1 SSVEPCQAG
10 FYSSTG
16 SGSCVECPRG
26 YYCDTPNEMP
36 KNCSV
41 GYYSERAST
50 RCLACDP
57 GYECPRSDQLP
68 QPCPVGYYSEG
79 AVANCRSCYPGYKC
93 SLASDNPTPPE
104 DACPMGGYCNPP
116 TTFFLCPAGTFG
128 NVTAGESIDHAC
140 APCPEGYYCDMGTT
154 PLTRQD
160 CPAGSY
166 CPTGTSQP
174 QACPQGY
181 YCLQGTRTMNQYPCQ
196 AGTYSG
202 QTVLASDHPCPAGTY
217 TENIDLIRSQDC
229 TICPLRHACLQGTG
243 GTTQTMLDCGAGFF
257 CPNGT
262 AHSNQFPCLPGTWS
276 SSTSLSTAAECDICP
291 KGSYCQG
298 GKSSIDG
305 NCAPGHYCPLG
316 TYSDSQFPCPSGT
329 YTANTWLFEPSQCD
343 DCPPGYYCPAGSVA
357 PIPCKAGSYTP
368 LNNTKTVGPADAWPA
383 CTTCPAGSFCIEAS
397 VNPKPCGK
405 GKFSTSGSKACSA
418 CEAGYFCNSETTSA
432 ANMRSNALGWSSP
445 GALFGTCYNGTYCP
459 SGSDSALSPA
469 GVCSPG
475 FYCPLRSTSQTQVPC
490 PARYYLNRTMGQSE
504 EDCALCVS
512 GSYCPIGTAYPIT
525 CSAGY
530 YCRTGISSP
539 EPCPIG
545 TYANATGLR
554 TVDDCLPCTPGMYCD
569 STALTI
575 PRGLCDPGYYCT
587 LGAYTSAPMNYESTL
602 FGSSAP
608 TLCPPGTY
616 NNFTG
621 LEAVG
626 QCVPCPPGDYCETP
640 GLLLPTGSC
649 HPGYYCIGGAAVPTQ
664 VETPAGSF
672 SLEGATAPSPCPPGQ
687 YNLYP
692 ARDQCVV
699 CPAGFY
705 CGLPG
710 TKTPTFCDSYGLS
723 TSSGPCLAG
732 FVCVGGSPVSN
743 PMDQLYGYV
752 CPVASYCPEGSGS
765 AIPCPM
771 GSFRAATGGAICP
784 AGSYCSKA
792 SSAPKQC
799 NAGTYAADKGQDV
812 CDECPMG
819 YFCDGVATSTYA
831 DCPAG
836 HYCPPGTA
844 EVPVPCPI
852 GTFSNTIRLSNVTEC
867 QECTPGSFC
876 AYCPEGTYLPIPCP
890 TGTYS
895 NDTGLVKAGDCA
907 VTSTVD
913 GAELVVYFGGES
925 CPTGS
930 PTCLACPAGFFCPL
944 GCEDYLSNV
953 CPHTESNPIS
963 VSTRDFCEPNRIAES
978 LAVYASTSR
987 RAIAEVVSTALADLL
1002 PEHQQKPQQPADRVF
1017 QAQTAPK
1024 ARGSQLSVLLGH
1036 GALPCEEGF
1045 YCVQG
1050 SYTATPTGQN
1060 NSLGMIGNVCKQGHY
1075 CPNGTSNPIP
1085 CPPGTYSET
1094 TQNVNASFC
1103 LACPAGFIC
1112 STSGIVIPSEKC
1124 PPGFFCTG
1132 GESTATQL
1140 CPKGSECPEGSS
1152 EPRPCPAGTFADEKS
1167 LATWSYGD
1175 KPALASAK
1183 ESEPVDGV
1191 TGDLCDGGHICLGG
1205 AWLPDPIDGTTGKI
1219 CDPGYYCP
1227 KGSSSQIRCAKAPC
1241 PLRYYCPEGIADP
1254 LFCPDGTY
1262 GHEVGLMNA
1271 TDEKGKAN
1279 LEDCLPCDEGKLC
1292 NRTGILSLTGY
1303 DCPPGSYCL
1312 RGSSEPQPCPA
1323 GSYRAV
1329 KGAKSSDD
1337 CALCTAGSYCE
1348 AGSIRPSVCKAR
1360 PGATKCTCVGSHR
1373 AFQMTDG
1380 YCICEPGFEFYDQ
1393 DMILRSD
1400 EDGDVDCQP
1409 IYVLMMDRSNCQLH
1423 SIAVSSS
1430 GFSGS
1435 YDLPSSISDAAS
1447 RRRRRL
1453 TTDSASSSIANPM
1466 VCLPV
1471 GSGLLFD
1478 LSVPRSYPIYLKD
1491 SMLNTN
1497 PSFDYGAFRALATKA
1512 NTNASTVSAFAFSFT
1527 EPGTYVFGN
1536 SLNAAAQTIVVVMKA
1551 GTSCPTEAAIVPLN
1565 EKNLITVSAKRR
1577 TDDFILAPDWSLIVG
1592 LLGGL
1597 FGVVVAVIAGLY
1609 YFRVKSW
1616 TNTAV
1621 KTPVMKLQLGGLE
1634 PTKGDAMEY
1643 HADLGRWDEEDLDL
1657 RELVDRLQFHHEA
1670 VTKSFEDQKGDVK
1683 QLMQHL
1689 QAEAIE
1695 LKRLFVNALVAS
1707 DLMSSSPG
1715 REKFLLENLERDLQ
1729 DREQFLQKKATMLG
1743 SVSEGLREIEGW
1755 GAQLAELTSAIVQ
1768 EMSSPIDDNAPERT
1782 STSDESCLER
1792 ARMVLGD
1799 LKSLLGSDPMAQTSS
1814 SLIHLAEAEK
1824 GRRERYFIPH
1834 PGVASTDAD
1843 NSAQRL
1849 LGLHDDA
1856 EKAQNKED
1864 EALFVP
1870 LPTLQKFGAAL
1881 PQVLATLDDL
1891 ETSFRRELDAVR
1903 EEQNPVKERTVQ
1915 AQMQSRLSKLMKEVA
1930 AGAKKV
1936 NDKLE
1941 KESSRAGKLRRGAQ
1955 QAEDALSR
1963 AVGNA
1968 KEQWRAADQEQRDR
1982 VAAIK
1987 ELLVGLT
1994 THLRANGVPSMVP
2007 PDQLAPGQA
2016 VTNLTDTRQSAAEYA
2031 SALDASYPQLSA
2043 VEKERLLDDFASD
2056 LRQIQSSMSVE
2067 ATRTQAELAT
2077 RQTATEVLRE
2087 AHKAQVQRREQ
2098 EDAYVLRAQHDE
2110 EAQSLE
2116 SQFRDEE
2123 LAIEQEYLK
2132 ELSNLEMEFGSG
2144 GDGDFAEP
2152 PEAMGGDE
2160 RFPPEVAEDAVVKSQ
2175 LETLGDDD
2183 NADIIAQLNDVY
2195 SQAWNDR
2202 VRILAMEDA
2211 LRKEQLNERLRQ
2223 PEEGGAIPSSDEAV
2237 HELLLEAAE
2246 LKEAVLEEVVKKQ
2259 DDMDALQQEA
2269 AIRALRGEVAELT
2282 IAARQAAQNDKE
2294 KGERVIAKSEA
2305 ELQKLQLE
2313 YDRDFVALRGEIEN
2327 ERLRLEVKMRD
2338 SVSAKRR
2345 RRGTVEGGRREADE
2359 EAEGSLPDSLDD
2371 QERKALATIDDELQT
2386 ALAALDESERQTGK
2400 SLAKSVAST
2409 LHNSGKAVEGKLRE
2423 CRQQYELSV
2432 SKLKPG
2438 DEVELT
2444 RLNNAVVNVLDALE
2458 DDAVQQEKATTQ
2470 AREATEREIERLKDE
2485 SANALA
2491 ALTNALDAEKRRQEQ
2506 RLQQRMAQRREKQRS
2521 QLPAG
2526 SSEEEVAEMNDVIAK
2541 QELVEQQRLEDQL
2554 ESQAQLAFAEERGKQ
2569 REHEDRLSQ
2578 QLRDVCVAEA
2588 AAVATKEAIEQAREE
2603 FTNSGA
2609 GNDEEL
2615 TALMRLW
2622 TARKPR
2628 RPSIKEAIG
2637 MIVRK
2642 RSVVER
2648 LAALAVPSVV
2658 NSSSD
2663 RVDRDKVVADTMTAA
2678 MEQQIKALS
2687 ADHLRAWQQRQQE
2700 LQDDETRR
2708 KAELETRLR
2717 PCHSNFE
2724 TETAALRDAL
2734 RAQRQAQQDA
2744 LRKKLM
2750 QKRRDKLQELESSGK
2765 KPDPSALAALDDGLK
2780 EEEEAELRAITDN
2793 ETQQLSALHDRLRG
2807 EVGAAFA
2814 EAERKVKS
2822 RCDGANARLAVKE
2835 EELDGIYRDHEEGRR
2850 ALHEALG
2857 VEQRRQ
2863 QDKVLERMARRR
2875 AERLADLKQEHPNDL
2890 TEETVQQAMKVLDD
2904 EHERERLRLDA
2915 AISEQ
2920 TTQALR
2926 DLDDKTRAKEAALQV
2941 ETRRLRSEAEAA
2953 EAARQALAAAHIA
2966 EAERVTREFYACLGH
2981 EVLSPDMESAVV
2993 DDLER
2998 ELQRLHDEHDRE
3010 WGALQTRIDDETRLR
3025 KAQLAER
3032 LQRKRQ
3038 ALRDNTT
3045 LSASER
3051 ERAEAALDREE
3062 ERENMAIGASAASAT
3077 RSLALTVQHTR
3088 EQTAETFAEGLAS
3101 SSDDLDALLEV
3112 TRRQHEEAQR
3122 TLREALETERQG
3134 TEPMLKEEEEEA
3146 ELTRE
3151 LDEKLS
3157 AQENQAWTALRKF
3170 GKQEV
3175 EAILAPLE
3183 AATGQRLDAAD
3194 LAERKARE
3202 ELERLAGEHGRHLAE
3217 LRRNLDAE
3225 KQRQQLALRDKLRR
3239 KREQR
3244 QADGTALSGEED
3256 KEEEHQAMEVLEA
3269 TFEANLARMEAEARD
3284 THREKETELLAQVC
3298 ALSASRA
3305 AEEAALTM
3313 FDAARLEAE
3322 RVRAEYEAALATR
3335 RQGAEADRVLGRD
3348 EMAKRL
3354 ASRRQKRRQ
3363 ERAQQEARHADEA
3376 AGVSK
3381 ELEDGGSVDREIAS
3395 VQAAHARSVQSRRQ
3409 QLDTETAARKAALAA
3424 RLEHKRKINASSAD
3438 KQQELVAIEQDRA
3451 AKEAELEAEAAR
3463 EKARLEKT
3471 LREADEHGAADIER
3485 QLAAC
3490 KLAHEAESSRLEEA
3504 LRAEQ
3509 AKNEETRATEEQ
3521 EVQAAQAG
3529 LDDQERAA
3537 RQQLAD
3543 RQQHELEA
3551 VARKLEQE
3559 AEVQRRAA
3567 FDLQAAAERELKR
3580 LEEEHARE
3588 RRALQEALLADQ
3600 QKREAQL
3607 REKLAKKRAAR
3618 QTKGGEK
3625 QQEDATGAGDEVAM
3639 AELQQDLMQEQAAAL
3654 AQERERQDAAMRK
3667 AATELQD
3674 AAAAAAKA
3682 AAASRQAQ
3690 EEAARVAAEFDKHRG
3705 ETQQLEE
3712 AQAAQSKHKL
3722 ADRLAEKKRKQQL
3735 KQQQAE
3741 NDKQDSKRL
3750 RLEAQ
3755 IEAQLATCRETHDAE
3770 SAKLRESLQAERERQ
3785 ERALQERIARRKEK
3799 RALSEAQASAKVD
3812 VKAVEETEKKQQQ
3825 EEEAALAAALVAQ
3838 EQEAWEAIQRKQD
3851 EDLRV
3856 LQELKQQ
3863 QQRDRAEH
3871 QHQLAQQEMSRLQE
3885 EHERELRALTVSLA
3899 QEQARQE
3906 EKLQQRI
3913 AQRRARKQRQEEEA
3927 AANNAQEQQT
3937 SSDAEEEAR
3946 LAAER
3951 EKAEAL
3957 AQAQAQAEAEAE
3969 EKERQEIAARLASK
3983 LEEERARQ
3991 RHEREELEARL
4002 AREAEVEAAK
4012 RAAALALQF
4021 QQQATETA
4029 DKMAREFDTNL
4040 RELRETH
4047 SADGAAQKARLE
4059 SRIASKKA
4067 RKLRELEE
4075 KREQERQRLHSRQQ
4089 QEAEEAAKAEKEREE
4104 ALAEAARQAATP
4116 VVEEKADEQP
4126 QVVFL
4131 VPLKLS
4137 LLGAVELVV
4146 GARHE
4151 RELAT
4156 QLAELAAKTID
4167 NVRRALQAVTQQK
4180 AARKAQAVQEVSS
4193 RQGNADAEQSEE
4205 MKAETERFAEK
4216 LHEAERA
4223 AAEESEDTK
4232 RQAEKR
4238 LREQQMREVAYL
4250 LAHFDAQHTA
4260 ALANTSAQQEPQPY
4274 MLSAAQR
4281 EAEDLVAELRARLE
4295 LEADE
4300 RRRELEAEKR
4310 SELEHVAREEQDQ
4323 LAQVEA
4329 RVAALLAEERAAM
4342 TQMLTARLQALT
4354 AGKTKQRE
4362 SAERE
4367 HSRQL
4372 ERLTL
4377 MLEGRGQQQ
4386 KTRVRARIAQQKA
4399 LIEDEFRRKAQ
4410 IIIAVMNQRLVQ
4422 EKAGLRQKQDLVTP
4436 PPQQGAD
4443 VTHSILTAEL
4453 AKRLED
4459 VLEERLAKIEALV
4472 ADFKRN
4478 DPEVHPEESSSPRQ
4492 SNPEEEISRLSAYR
4506 LAVAEAVA
4514 TGCRYV
4520 LDAKVLDVVKLAQVS
4535 VNQLDERMR
4544 ARLDFAKLLLQTAS
4558 TKEDSAIALTVD
4570 NDQRETG
4577 TLYLS
4582 LAALQELSTGQL
4594 AVVILHAL
4602 AQARAHTSDLTEPQF
4617 ISHLYALLVQLLQE
4631 KLDTAEKLYLQV
4643 LRQHEQQTQTVEYWQ
4658 DLLAE
4663 QRDAEYE
4670 EEAFDEEDEG
4680 ESGKKRKD
4688 DEDAAEQQRQR
4699 EERAEAAQ
4707 SELDRATQALEATR
4721 NERDEL
4727 FAQCQQ
4733 LRDQLNV
4740 LRESRA

>member
-1 SSVEPCQAG
+1 
-10 FYSSTG
+10 
-16 SGSCVECPRG
+16 
-26 YYCDTPNEMP
+26 
-36 KNCSV
+36 
-41 GYYSERAST
+41 
-50 RCLACDP
+50 
-57 GYECPRSDQLP
+57 
-68 QPCPVGYYSEG
+68 
-79 AVANCRSCYPGYKC
+79 
-93 SLASDNPTPPE
+93 
-104 DACPMGGYCNPP
+104 
-116 TTFFLCPAGTFG
+116 
-128 NVTAGESIDHAC
+128 
-140 APCPEGYYCDMGTT
+140 
-154 PLTRQD
+154 
-160 CPAGSY
+160 
-166 CPTGTSQP
+166 
-174 QACPQGY
+174 
-181 YCLQGTRTMNQYPCQ
+181 
-196 AGTYSG
+196 
-202 QTVLASDHPCPAGTY
+202 
-217 TENIDLIRSQDC
+217 
-229 TICPLRHACLQGTG
+229 
-243 GTTQTMLDCGAGFF
+243 
-257 CPNGT
+257 
-262 AHSNQFPCLPGTWS
+262 
-276 SSTSLSTAAECDICP
+276 
-291 KGSYCQG
+291 
-298 GKSSIDG
+298 
-305 NCAPGHYCPLG
+305 
-316 TYSDSQFPCPSGT
+316 
-329 YTANTWLFEPSQCD
+329 
-343 DCPPGYYCPAGSVA
+343 
-357 PIPCKAGSYTP
+357 
-368 LNNTKTVGPADAWPA
+368 
-383 CTTCPAGSFCIEAS
+383 
-397 VNPKPCGK
+397 
-405 GKFSTSGSKACSA
+405 
-418 CEAGYFCNSETTSA
+418 
-432 ANMRSNALGWSSP
+432 
-445 GALFGTCYNGTYCP
+445 
-459 SGSDSALSPA
+459 
-469 GVCSPG
+469 
-475 FYCPLRSTSQTQVPC
+475 
-490 PARYYLNRTMGQSE
+490 
-504 EDCALCVS
+504 
-512 GSYCPIGTAYPIT
+512 
-525 CSAGY
+525 
-530 YCRTGISSP
+530 
-539 EPCPIG
+539 
-545 TYANATGLR
+545 
-554 TVDDCLPCTPGMYCD
+554 
-569 STALTI
+569 
-575 PRGLCDPGYYCT
+575 
-587 LGAYTSAPMNYESTL
+587 
-602 FGSSAP
+602 
-608 TLCPPGTY
+608 
-616 NNFTG
+616 
-621 LEAVG
+621 
-626 QCVPCPPGDYCETP
+626 
-640 GLLLPTGSC
+640 
-649 HPGYYCIGGAAVPTQ
+649 
-664 VETPAGSF
+664 
-672 SLEGATAPSPCPPGQ
+672 
-687 YNLYP
+687 
-692 ARDQCVV
+692 
-699 CPAGFY
+699 
-705 CGLPG
+705 
-710 TKTPTFCDSYGLS
+710 
-723 TSSGPCLAG
+723 
-732 FVCVGGSPVSN
+732 
-743 PMDQLYGYV
+743 
-752 CPVASYCPEGSGS
+752 
-765 AIPCPM
+765 
-771 GSFRAATGGAICP
+771 
-784 AGSYCSKA
+784 
-792 SSAPKQC
+792 
-799 NAGTYAADKGQDV
+799 
-812 CDECPMG
+812 
-819 YFCDGVATSTYA
+819 
-831 DCPAG
+831 
-836 HYCPPGTA
+836 
-844 EVPVPCPI
+844 
-852 GTFSNTIRLSNVTEC
+852 
-867 QECTPGSFC
+867 
-876 AYCPEGTYLPIPCP
+876 
-890 TGTYS
+890 
-895 NDTGLVKAGDCA
+895 
-907 VTSTVD
+907 
-913 GAELVVYFGGES
+913 
-925 CPTGS
+925 
-930 PTCLACPAGFFCPL
+930 
-944 GCEDYLSNV
+944 
-953 CPHTESNPIS
+953 
-963 VSTRDFCEPNRIAES
+963 
-978 LAVYASTSR
+978 
-987 RAIAEVVSTALADLL
+987 
-1002 PEHQQKPQQPADRVF
+1002 
-1017 QAQTAPK
+1017 
-1024 ARGSQLSVLLGH
+1024 
-1036 GALPCEEGF
+1036 
-1045 YCVQG
+1045 
-1050 SYTATPTGQN
+1050 
-1060 NSLGMIGNVCKQGHY
+1060 
-1075 CPNGTSNPIP
+1075 
-1085 CPPGTYSET
+1085 
-1094 TQNVNASFC
+1094 
-1103 LACPAGFIC
+1103 
-1112 STSGIVIPSEKC
+1112 
-1124 PPGFFCTG
+1124 
-1132 GESTATQL
+1132 
-1140 CPKGSECPEGSS
+1140 
-1152 EPRPCPAGTFADEKS
+1152 
-1167 LATWSYGD
+1167 
-1175 KPALASAK
+1175 
-1183 ESEPVDGV
+1183 
-1191 TGDLCDGGHICLGG
+1191 
-1205 AWLPDPIDGTTGKI
+1205 
-1219 CDPGYYCP
+1219 
-1227 KGSSSQIRCAKAPC
+1227 
-1241 PLRYYCPEGIADP
+1241 
-1254 LFCPDGTY
+1254 
-1262 GHEVGLMNA
+1262 
-1271 TDEKGKAN
+1271 
-1279 LEDCLPCDEGKLC
+1279 
-1292 NRTGILSLTGY
+1292 
-1303 DCPPGSYCL
+1303 
-1312 RGSSEPQPCPA
+1312 
-1323 GSYRAV
+1323 
-1329 KGAKSSDD
+1329 
-1337 CALCTAGSYCE
+1337 
-1348 AGSIRPSVCKAR
+1348 
-1360 PGATKCTCVGSHR
+1360 
-1373 AFQMTDG
+1373 MTDG

-1409 IYVLMMDRSNCQLH
+1409 IVYDRCSSSQVRSDDGSCVSASGKACDASCNNGTGTYVSSLGVCQCDDQPDLDTVCNKKCRDEATQIQVNSTTGELQLYDPLTGEVTPLSGEDTTSGLVSKVSCTAGSNCQLH

-1621 KTPVMKLQLGGLE
+1621 KSISGYRAKSKQVNLAAMHSKGTVAVNTNDSPAGDGALLAAEPSTAPVMKLQLGRLE

-1695 LKRLFVNALVAS
+1695 LKRLLVNALVAS
-1707 DLMSSSPG
+1707 DLMSSSPGAKRDDRTELSKSENEVAAELPVSALSGRPRSHSVAG

-1755 GAQLAELTSAIVQ
+1755 SAQLAELTSAIVQ

-1782 STSDESCLER
+1782 STSDESCFER

-1799 LKSLLGSDPMAQTSS
+1799 LKSLLGSDPMTQTSS

-1824 GRRERYFIPH
+1824 GRREVGNFVLEVSQRYFIPH
-1834 PGVASTDAD
+1834 PGVESTDAD
-1843 NSAQRL
+1843 NSVQRL

-1941 KESSRAGKLRRGAQ
+1941 KESSRAGKFRRGAQ

-1982 VAAIK
+1982 VAAVSAKEVRETQVVIPSAPPTADEKAAATLRDDTLFQIK

-1994 THLRANGVPSMVP
+1994 THLRANGVRSMVP

-2016 VTNLTDTRQSAAEYA
+2016 VTNLTDTRVLAKPKRKIENETQQSAAEYA

-2098 EDAYVLRAQHDE
+2098 EDADVLRAQHDE

-2152 PEAMGGDE
+2152 PEGMFEDFDTAMGGDE
-2160 RFPPEVAEDAVVKSQ
+2160 RFPPEAAEDAVVKSQ

-2211 LRKEQLNERLRQ
+2211 LRKEQLNERLRRRRTAEKGE

-2269 AIRALRGEVAELT
+2269 AIRAVGELRNQIQECQTRSAQRSDPNNDSQQLRDEVAELT

-2338 SVSAKRR
+2338 SLSAKRR

-2359 EAEGSLPDSLDD
+2359 EAEGSSSDDELETQLADFTDQAIEGLREKHFQLQQEVEGHKAQAAVAVAAAEAQLGYLDDLENTDKSLPLPAKATDRTETPRSRLQLTGGLLEALASQIPRHIDEQTQQAFDKLHADYVVACTERRRDLEADAAMRRAKLVEKMNRRRLEKELHKPGLKSNTQSTGSLPDSLDD

-2409 LHNSGKAVEGKLRE
+2409 LHTSGKAVEGKLRE

-2438 DEVELT
+2438 DEVALT

-2458 DDAVQQEKATTQ
+2458 DDAVQQEKSTTQ

-2526 SSEEEVAEMNDVIAK
+2526 SSEEEVAEMNEVIAK

-2588 AAVATKEAIEQAREE
+2588 AAIATKEAIEQAREE

-2628 RPSIKEAIG
+2628 RPSIKEATG

-2663 RVDRDKVVADTMTAA
+2663 RVDRDKIVADTMTAA

-2717 PCHSNFE
+2717 RKREARLHAGSSDGTSHPIPGDREDEEVQRQQLETAAIERKFAMEAEADSDLEQLVAAVQAAGAQSTADVEALLAACHSNFE

-2750 QKRRDKLQELESSGK
+2750 EKRRDKLQELESSGK

-2850 ALHEALG
+2850 ALREALG

-2981 EVLSPDMESAVV
+2981 EGNLDIDGLKMQDRRHRLEQRLASKRVRKAQVSSTSSPTDAEPTSAQPREATTLVLSPDMESAVV

-3025 KAQLAER
+3025 KAQVAER

-3077 RSLALTVQHTR
+3077 RSLALSMQHTR
-3088 EQTAETFAEGLAS
+3088 EQTAETFAECLAS

-3122 TLREALETERQG
+3122 TLREALETERRKQEQLLQERLRQRRAARKEG

-3151 LDEKLS
+3151 LDDKLS

-3170 GKQEV
+3170 EKQEV
-3175 EAILAPLE
+3175 KAILAPLK

-3354 ASRRQKRRQ
+3354 ARRRQKRRQ

-3376 AGVSK
+3376 AGGARMTRSCEQVSK

-3438 KQQELVAIEQDRA
+3438 SEQALMLEEQQALVAIEQDRA

-3485 QLAAC
+3485 QLAVC

-3504 LRAEQ
+3504 LRAERARQ
-3509 AKNEETRATEEQ
+3509 EIALKQRLAAKRQRRIADGTEAKNEETRATEEQ

-3543 RQQHELEA
+3543 RQQHELED
-3551 VARKLEQE
+3551 VARKLGQE

-3639 AELQQDLMQEQAAAL
+3639 AALQQDLMQEQAAAL

-3667 AATELQD
+3667 AATELRD

-3741 NDKQDSKRL
+3741 NDKQDSSADDAAKRLQDEAERL

-3825 EEEAALAAALVAQ
+3825 EEEAALSAALAAQ

-3927 AANNAQEQQT
+3927 AANNAKEQQT

-4116 VVEEKADEQP
+4116 VVEEKLDEQP
-4126 QVVFL
+4126 QVVLSPAEEKAGAKIRAARQQQRDVAAVQQLFTYSL

-4193 RQGNADAEQSEE
+4193 RQGNADADQSEE
-4205 MKAETERFAEK
+4205 MKAETERVLSRLDSEFAEK

-4260 ALANTSAQQEPQPY
+4260 ALANTSAVVAQPLQQQEPQPY

-4310 SELEHVAREEQDQ
+4310 SELERVAREEQDQ

-4386 KTRVRARIAQQKA
+4386 KTRVRARITQQKA

-4422 EKAGLRQKQDLVTP
+4422 EKAGLRQKQELVTP
-4436 PPQQGAD
+4436 PPVEAASNVQQQGAD

-4478 DPEVHPEESSSPRQ
+4478 DPEVHPEESSSPKQ

-4514 TGCRYV
+4514 TGCRYGKQPTLDRESSLASSSFGV

-4544 ARLDFAKLLLQTAS
+4544 ARRDFAKLLLQTAS
-4558 TKEDSAIALTVD
+4558 TKEDSAIALTVVDSFGRGDSGGGDYASFSSQD

-4617 ISHLYALLVQLLQE
+4617 ISHLYALLVRCYQGLFTHVQQEQRAASTASSSGQVEHKRKSMTSGEAGKGVGTSDKGFSGQWQTRLQEMEGFLTRMDTGNAASMSNLAINRSQSSRLTLLSEQREEHSTIASSEILPGLSTVLWRQEQVQLLQE
-4631 KLDTAEKLYLQV
+4631 KLDTAEKLYLRV

-4680 ESGKKRKD
+4680 ESGKKHKD
-4688 DEDAAEQQRQR
+4688 DEDAAERQRQR
-4699 EERAEAAQ
+4699 GERAEAAQ